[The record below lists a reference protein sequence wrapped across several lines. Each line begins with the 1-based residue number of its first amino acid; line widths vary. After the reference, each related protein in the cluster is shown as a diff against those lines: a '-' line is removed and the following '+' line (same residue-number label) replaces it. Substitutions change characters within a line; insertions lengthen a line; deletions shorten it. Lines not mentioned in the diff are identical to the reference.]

1 MRPIKID
8 RYESVLVGGL
18 IKYYAVAG
26 KKKYPMPEYY
36 KDMYDD
42 RHLAIQ
48 EVKMD
53 MPELFGVEKTHYIP
67 LLSR

>member
-1 MRPIKID
+1 MQPIKID
-8 RYESVLVGGL
+8 RYATEIEQGMIV
-18 IKYYAVAG
+18 YYAIAG
-26 KKKYPMPEYY
+26 KKKYRMPEYY

-42 RHLAIQ
+42 KHLAIQ
-48 EVKMD
+48 QVKMN